1 MKKIKSFLTLFVLL
15 SLTSYSQVNYE
26 FYGALKLNGND
37 KTIITYRLVFTEQNG
52 KISGYSVT
60 DLDGVHETKN
70 SISGTYDKS
79 KKLFSFQEKEI
90 LYTKSK
96 FDENSFCFVN
106 FSGKVKLV
114 ENTSKLEGAFKGLFN
129 NKTKCIDGTM
139 TLIGSNKIYNLVNK
153 VNKKIQKSKKID
165 AKTKK
170 ESNPIK
176 LIDSLK
182 INKLSKNQ
190 NLNVFWESNAVR
202 LDIWDNGQE
211 DGDIIHVYQ
220 NNKLLLSEYTVT
232 NKKKTITIQLQG
244 KNDVFKIVALNEG
257 KIKPNTAKLE
267 LHDKSRSFELLATLN
282 KDEEA
287 SITIIKKPAN

>member
-1 MKKIKSFLTLFVLL
+1 MKNLKYFLTLFILF
-15 SLTSYSQVNYE
+15 SLNSYSQVNYE

-70 SISGTYDKS
+70 IISGSYDKS

-96 FDENSFCFVN
+96 FNENSFCFVN

-139 TLIGSNKIYNLVNK
+139 SLIGSNKIYNLVNK
-153 VNKKIQKSKKID
+153 VNKRLQKSKKID
-165 AKTKK
+165 TKTKQ
-170 ESNPIK
+170 EVNPVR
-176 LIDSLK
+176 LLDSLK
-182 INKLSKNQ
+182 INKLSKDQ
-190 NLNVFWESNAVR
+190 NLNVFWESSILK

-211 DGDIIHVYQ
+211 DGDIINVYQ
-220 NNKLLLSEYTVT
+220 NNKLILSEYTVT
-232 NKKKTITIQLQG
+232 NKKKTINITLIG
-244 KNDVFKIVALNEG
+244 KNDVFKIVAVNEG

-267 LHDKSRSFELLATLN
+267 LHDKNRSFELLATLN
-282 KDEEA
+282 KEEEA
-287 SITIIKKPAN
+287 SITIVKKPAN

>member
-1 MKKIKSFLTLFVLL
+1 MKNIKSFLTFFILL
-15 SLTSYSQVNYE
+15 SLNSYSQVNYE

-60 DLDGVHETKN
+60 DLDGVNETKN
-70 SISGTYDKS
+70 IISCSYDKT

-96 FDENSFCFVN
+96 FDENAFCFVN

-129 NKTKCIDGTM
+129 NKTKCIDGTIS
-139 TLIGSNKIYNLVNK
+139 LIGSNKIYNLVNK
-153 VNKKIQKSKKID
+153 VNKRLQKSKKVD

-170 ESNPIK
+170 EVNPVK
-176 LIDSLK
+176 LLDSLK
-182 INKLSKNQ
+182 INKLSKEQ
-190 NLNVFWESNAVR
+190 NLNVFWESNVLK

-211 DGDIIHVYQ
+211 DGDIINVFH
-220 NNKLLLSEYTVT
+220 NNKLLLSEYMVT
-232 NKKKTITIQLQG
+232 NKKKTINITLIG
-244 KNDVFKIVALNEG
+244 KNDVFKIVATNEG

-267 LHDKSRSFELLATLN
+267 LHDKIRSFELLATSN

>member
-1 MKKIKSFLTLFVLL
+1 MKYLKYFLTLFTLL
-15 SLTSYSQVNYE
+15 TLNIYSQTNYE

-70 SISGTYDKS
+70 SISGSYDKS
-79 KKLFSFQEKEI
+79 KKQFSFQERDI

-106 FSGKVKLV
+106 FTGKIKLV

-139 TLIGSNKIYNLVNK
+139 SLIGSNKIYNLVNK
-153 VNKKIQKSKKID
+153 VNKKLQKSKKVD

-170 ESNPIK
+170 EVNPVK
-176 LIDSLK
+176 LLDSLK
-182 INKLSKNQ
+182 INKLSKEQ
-190 NLNVFWESNAVR
+190 NLNVFWESNSVK

-211 DGDIIHVYQ
+211 DGDIINVFH
-220 NNKLLLSEYTVT
+220 NNKLLLSEYLVT
-232 NKKKTITIQLQG
+232 NKKKTLNITLIG
-244 KNDVFKIVALNEG
+244 KNDVFKIVAINEG

-267 LHDKSRSFELLATLN
+267 LHDKNRSFELLATLN

>member
-1 MKKIKSFLTLFVLL
+1 MKNLNFFSILFPLFY
-15 SLTSYSQVNYE
+15 LTSYAQVNYE

-60 DLDGVHETKN
+60 DLDGTHETKN
-70 SISGTYDKS
+70 VISGTYDKS
-79 KKLFSFQEKEI
+79 KKQFSFQEKEI

-139 TLIGSNKIYNLVNK
+139 SLIGSNKIYNLVNK
-153 VNKKIQKSKKID
+153 VNKKLQGSKKID
-165 AKTKK
+165 AKTKS
-170 ESNPIK
+170 ESNPVK

-182 INKLSKNQ
+182 INKLSKDQ
-190 NLNVFWESNAVR
+190 NLNVFWESSILK

-211 DGDIIHVYQ
+211 DGDIINVYQ
-220 NNKLLLSEYTVT
+220 NNKLVLSEYAVT
-232 NKKKTITIQLQG
+232 NKKKTITITLIG
-244 KNDVFKIVALNEG
+244 KNDVFKIVAVNEG

-267 LHDKSRSFELLATLN
+267 LHDKNRSFELLATLN

-287 SITIIKKPAN
+287 SITIVKKPAN

>member
-1 MKKIKSFLTLFVLL
+1 MISRKTLLTLLILL
-15 SLTSYSQVNYE
+15 VNFSFSQTNYE

-37 KTIITYRLVFTEQNG
+37 KTIITYRLVFSEKNG
-52 KISGYSVT
+52 SISGYSVT
-60 DLDGVHETKN
+60 DLDGPHETKN
-70 SISGTYDKS
+70 IISGTYDKS

-96 FDENSFCFVN
+96 FDENAFCFVN

-114 ENTSKLEGAFKGLFN
+114 ENTSKLEGDFKGLFN

-165 AKTKK
+165 TKTKEK
-170 ESNPIK
+170 SNPVK
-176 LIDSLK
+176 LLDSLK
-182 INKLSKNQ
+182 INKLSKDQ
-190 NLNVFWESNAVR
+190 NLNVFWESNSVK

-211 DGDIIHVYQ
+211 DGDIINVFH
-220 NNKLLLSEYTVT
+220 NNKLILSQYVVT
-232 NKKKTITIQLQG
+232 NKKKTINITLIG
-244 KNDVFKIVALNEG
+244 KNDVFKVVAINEG

-267 LHDKSRSFELLATLN
+267 IHDKNRSFELLATLN
-282 KDEEA
+282 KDEDA
-287 SITIIKKPAN
+287 TITIIKKPAN

>member
-1 MKKIKSFLTLFVLL
+1 MKNIKNFLLLFGLF

-37 KTIITYRLVFTEQNG
+37 KTLITYRLVFTEQNG

-60 DLDGVHETKN
+60 DLDGAHETKN
-70 SISGTYDKS
+70 VISGTYDKS
-79 KKLFSFQEKEI
+79 KKQFSFQEREI

-106 FSGKVKLV
+106 FTGKVKLV

-139 TLIGSNKIYNLVNK
+139 SLIGSNKIYNLVNK
-153 VNKKIQKSKKID
+153 VNKKLQSSKKID
-165 AKTKK
+165 AKTKS

-182 INKLSKNQ
+182 INKLSKDQ
-190 NLNVFWESNAVR
+190 NLNVFWESNVLK

-211 DGDIIHVYQ
+211 DGDIINVYH
-220 NNKLLLSEYTVT
+220 NNKLVLSEYAVT
-232 NKKKTITIQLQG
+232 NKKKTITITLVG
-244 KNDVFKIVALNEG
+244 KNDVFKIVAVNEG

-267 LHDKSRSFELLATLN
+267 QHDKNRSFELLATLN
-282 KDEEA
+282 KEEEA
-287 SITIIKKPAN
+287 SITIVKKPAN

>member
-1 MKKIKSFLTLFVLL
+1 MKYLKYFLTLFTLL
-15 SLTSYSQVNYE
+15 TLNSYSQTNYE

-70 SISGTYDKS
+70 SISGSYDKS
-79 KKLFSFQEKEI
+79 KKQFSFQERDI

-106 FSGKVKLV
+106 FTGKIKLV

-139 TLIGSNKIYNLVNK
+139 SLIGSNKIYNLVNK
-153 VNKKIQKSKKID
+153 VNKKLQKSKKVD

-170 ESNPIK
+170 EVNPVK
-176 LIDSLK
+176 LLDSLK
-182 INKLSKNQ
+182 INKLSKEQ
-190 NLNVFWESNAVR
+190 NLNVFWESNVLK

-211 DGDIIHVYQ
+211 DGDIINIFH
-220 NNKLLLSEYTVT
+220 NNKLLLSEYLVT
-232 NKKKTITIQLQG
+232 NKKKTINITLIG
-244 KNDVFKIVALNEG
+244 KNDVFKIVATNEG

-267 LHDKSRSFELLATLN
+267 LHDKNRSFELLATLN

>member
-1 MKKIKSFLTLFVLL
+1 MKKLKSFLTLFTLL
-15 SLTSYSQVNYE
+15 SLISYSQTNHE

-52 KISGYSVT
+52 KITGYSVT
-60 DLDGVHETKN
+60 DLDGIHETKN

-79 KKLFSFQEKEI
+79 KKLFTFQEREI

-129 NKTKCIDGTM
+129 NKTKCIDGTI

-170 ESNPIK
+170 EVNPVK
-176 LIDSLK
+176 LLDSLK
-182 INKLSKNQ
+182 INKLSTEQ
-190 NLNVFWESNAVR
+190 NLNVFWESNTLK

-211 DGDIIHVYQ
+211 DGDIINVFL
-220 NNKLLLSEYTVT
+220 NNKLIVSEYTVT
-232 NKKKTITIQLQG
+232 NKKKTLYITLSG
-244 KNDVFKIVALNEG
+244 KNDVFKIVATNEG

-267 LHDKSRSFELLATLN
+267 LHDKNRSFELLATLN
-282 KDEEA
+282 KDEQA

>member
-1 MKKIKSFLTLFVLL
+1 MKKIKSFLTLFTLL
-15 SLTSYSQVNYE
+15 SLISYSQTNYE

-52 KISGYSVT
+52 KITGYSVT
-60 DLDGVHETKN
+60 DLDGIHETKN

-79 KKLFSFQEKEI
+79 KKLFTFQEREI

-129 NKTKCIDGTM
+129 NKTKCIDGTI

-165 AKTKK
+165 DKTKK
-170 ESNPIK
+170 EVNPVK
-176 LIDSLK
+176 LLDSLK
-182 INKLSKNQ
+182 INKLSKEQ
-190 NLNVFWESNAVR
+190 NLNVFWESNTLK

-211 DGDIIHVYQ
+211 DGDIINVFH
-220 NNKLLLSEYTVT
+220 NNKLLLSEYLVT
-232 NKKKTITIQLQG
+232 NKKKTLNITLIG
-244 KNDVFKIVALNEG
+244 KNDVFKIVASNEG

-267 LHDKSRSFELLATLN
+267 LHDKNRSFELLATLN
-282 KDEEA
+282 KNEEA

>member
-1 MKKIKSFLTLFVLL
+1 MKNIKNFLLLFGLF

-37 KTIITYRLVFTEQNG
+37 KTLITYWLVFTEQNG
-52 KISGYSVT
+52 KISGSSVT
-60 DLDGVHETKN
+60 DLDGAHETKN
-70 SISGTYDKS
+70 VISGTYDKS
-79 KKLFSFQEKEI
+79 KKQFSFQEREI

-106 FSGKVKLV
+106 FTGKVKLV

-139 TLIGSNKIYNLVNK
+139 SLIGSNKIYNLVNK
-153 VNKKIQKSKKID
+153 VNKKLQSSKKID
-165 AKTKK
+165 AKTKS

-182 INKLSKNQ
+182 INKLSKDQ
-190 NLNVFWESNAVR
+190 NLNVFWESSVLK

-211 DGDIIHVYQ
+211 DGDIINVYH
-220 NNKLLLSEYTVT
+220 NNKLILSEYAVT
-232 NKKKTITIQLQG
+232 NKKKTITITLVG
-244 KNDVFKIVALNEG
+244 KNDVFKIVAVNEG

-267 LHDKSRSFELLATLN
+267 LHDKNRSFELLATLN
-282 KDEEA
+282 KEEEA
-287 SITIIKKPAN
+287 SITIVKKPAN

>member
-1 MKKIKSFLTLFVLL
+1 MKNIKSFLTLFVLL

-79 KKLFSFQEKEI
+79 KKLFTFQEKEI

-165 AKTKK
+165 AKTKR

-220 NNKLLLSEYTVT
+220 NNKLILSEYTVT

>member
-1 MKKIKSFLTLFVLL
+1 MKYLKYFLTLFTLL
-15 SLTSYSQVNYE
+15 TLNSYSQTNYE

-70 SISGTYDKS
+70 SISGSYDKS
-79 KKLFSFQEKEI
+79 KKQFSFQERDI

-106 FSGKVKLV
+106 FTGKIKLV

-139 TLIGSNKIYNLVNK
+139 SLIGSNKIYNLVNK
-153 VNKKIQKSKKID
+153 VNKKLQKSKKVD

-170 ESNPIK
+170 EVNPVK
-176 LIDSLK
+176 LLDSLK
-182 INKLSKNQ
+182 INKLSKEQ
-190 NLNVFWESNAVR
+190 NLNVFWESNVLK

-211 DGDIIHVYQ
+211 DGDIINVFH
-220 NNKLLLSEYTVT
+220 NNKLLLSEYLVT
-232 NKKKTITIQLQG
+232 NKKKTINITLIG
-244 KNDVFKIVALNEG
+244 KNDVFKIVATNEG

-267 LHDKSRSFELLATLN
+267 LHDKNRSFELLATLN

>member
-1 MKKIKSFLTLFVLL
+1 MKKFKSFLTLFTLL
-15 SLTSYSQVNYE
+15 SLIGYSQTSYE

-52 KISGYSVT
+52 KITGYSVT
-60 DLDGVHETKN
+60 DLDGIHETKN

-79 KKLFSFQEKEI
+79 KKLFTFQEKEI

-170 ESNPIK
+170 EANPVK
-176 LIDSLK
+176 LLDSLK
-182 INKLSKNQ
+182 INKLSKEQ
-190 NLNVFWESNAVR
+190 NLNVFWESNTLK

-211 DGDIIHVYQ
+211 DGDIINVFL
-220 NNKLLLSEYTVT
+220 NNKLIVSEYTVT
-232 NKKKTITIQLQG
+232 NKKKTLYITLSG
-244 KNDVFKIVALNEG
+244 KNDVFKIVATNEG

-267 LHDKSRSFELLATLN
+267 LHDKNRSFELLATLN
-282 KDEEA
+282 KDEQA

>member
-1 MKKIKSFLTLFVLL
+1 MKNIIFFLIFFGLF

-37 KTIITYRLVFTEQNG
+37 KTLITYRLVFTEQNG

-60 DLDGVHETKN
+60 DLDGAHETKN
-70 SISGTYDKS
+70 VISGTYDKS
-79 KKLFSFQEKEI
+79 KKQFSFQEREI

-106 FSGKVKLV
+106 FTGKVKLV

-165 AKTKK
+165 TKTKE

-190 NLNVFWESNAVR
+190 NLNVFWETNTLR

-220 NNKLLLSEYTVT
+220 NNNLLLSEYTVT
-232 NKKKTITIQLQG
+232 NKKKSITIQLQG
-244 KNDVFKIVALNEG
+244 KNDIFKIVAVNEG
-257 KIKPNTAKLE
+257 KIKPNTVKLE
-267 LHDKSRSFELLATLN
+267 LHDKNRSFELLATLN
-282 KDEEA
+282 KDEET